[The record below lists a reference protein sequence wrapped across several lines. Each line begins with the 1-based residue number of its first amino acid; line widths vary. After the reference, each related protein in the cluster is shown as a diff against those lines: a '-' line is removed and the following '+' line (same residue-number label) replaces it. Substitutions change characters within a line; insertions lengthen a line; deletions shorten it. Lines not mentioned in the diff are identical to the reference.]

1 MRGEPMTK
9 TQRTQRVGD
18 LIKRE
23 ISDIIHRKL
32 KDPRIGLLTV
42 TDVSVT
48 ADLRYARVYFTV
60 LGDETER
67 HRAQI
72 GLESARAFIQG
83 EFGKRMRIKYTPEL
97 SFFYD
102 ESLQRGIHID
112 NILKEL
118 KEHHDDKPEGGDSG
132 S

>member
-1 MRGEPMTK
+1 M
-9 TQRTQRVGD
+9 
-18 LIKRE
+18 KRE
-23 ISDIIHRKL
+23 IGEIIDRRL
-32 KDPRIGLLTV
+32 KDPRIGMVTV

-60 LGDETER
+60 MGDDKER
-67 HRAQI
+67 RQAQS

-83 EFGKRMRIKYTPEL
+83 EIGRRIRMKYTPEL
-97 SFFYD
+97 SFHFD

-112 NILKEL
+112 KILKEIKAKHD
-118 KEHHDDKPEGGDSG
+118 KEPEGGGSG

>member
-1 MRGEPMTK
+1 MVK

-23 ISDIIHRKL
+23 IADIIDRKL
-32 KDPRIGLLTV
+32 KDPRIGLVTV

-60 LGDETER
+60 LGAENER
-67 HRAQI
+67 HRAQT
-72 GLESARAFIQG
+72 GLESARSFIQG
-83 EFGKRMRIKYTPEL
+83 EIGRRIRLKFTPEL
-97 SFFYD
+97 SFHFD
-102 ESLQRGIHID
+102 KSLQRGFHID
-112 NILKEL
+112 KILKEL
-118 KEHHDDKPEGGDSG
+118 KTKHDEKPEGGDSG